1 MFISYTLELMEM
13 RHIRYFTAAA
23 EELNISR
30 ASRRLNVSQPA
41 MSRLIHDLEEELGT
55 ILFVRERFGLRLTAA
70 GEKLL
75 VYTHQI
81 LDISNEA
88 VRVIGNMPGTSLNI
102 GFVAL
107 SISSFLGVA
116 LRTFRDAN
124 PGVVIK
130 IHELSPAAQILA
142 LRKNQIDIALIDNPC
157 GFVPIDEF
165 EATVLFEKQLMAAI
179 AETHQLA
186 RRRLI
191 SLKNLENEDFIGYCE
206 ESFPGRNQA
215 IIHACEEVGFKPNVL
230 HQGDSLVEVLA
241 MIGSGAGVC
250 LIPTDVVSM
259 PYPGVRF
266 IKIKEKIAPIHFAAV
281 WRQGDKRMIIAS
293 LLEHTKRQYSK

>member
-1 MFISYTLELMEM
+1 MEM

-88 VRVIGNMPGTSLNI
+88 VRVIGNMPGSSLNI

-157 GFVPIDEF
+157 SFVPIDEF

-179 AETHQLA
+179 PETYHLA
-186 RRRLI
+186 TRRLI
-191 SLKNLENEDFIGYCE
+191 SLKALENENFIGYCE

-215 IIHACEEVGFKPNVL
+215 IIHACEEAGFKPNLL
-230 HQGDSLVEVLA
+230 HLGDSLVEVLA

-281 WRQGDKRMIIAS
+281 WRQGDNRMIIAS
-293 LLEHTKRQYSK
+293 LLEHTKRQYLK

>member
-1 MFISYTLELMEM
+1 MFFGYTIQLMEM

-55 ILFVRERFGLRLTAA
+55 ALFVRERFGLKLTAA
-70 GEKLL
+70 GERLL
-75 VYTHQI
+75 LYTHQI
-81 LDISNEA
+81 LDITNEA
-88 VRVIGNMPGTSLNI
+88 VRVVGNMPGTSLNI
-102 GFVAL
+102 GFIAL

-116 LRTFRDAN
+116 LRTFRDGN
-124 PGVVIK
+124 PGVSVT
-130 IHELSPAAQILA
+130 IHELSPAAQLLA

-165 EATVLFEKQLMAAI
+165 ETTVLFEKPLMVAI
-179 AETHQLA
+179 PETHHLA
-186 RRRLI
+186 RQRLI
-191 SLKNLENEDFIGYCE
+191 SLKDLENEDFIGYSE
-206 ESFPGRNQA
+206 ENFPGRNQA
-215 IIHACEEVGFKPNVL
+215 IIHAGEEAGFKPNIL

-241 MIGSGAGVC
+241 MIGSGSGIC

-266 IKIKEKIAPIHFAAV
+266 IKIREKLAPIHFAAV
-281 WRQGDKRMIIAS
+281 WRQGDNRLIIAS
-293 LLEHTKRQYSK
+293 LLEHAKRQYLK

>member
-1 MFISYTLELMEM
+1 MEM

-55 ILFVRERFGLRLTAA
+55 VLFVRERFGLKLTTA

-75 VYTHQI
+75 VFTHQI

-88 VRVIGNMPGTSLNI
+88 VRVVGNMSSTSLNI

-107 SISSFLGVA
+107 SISSFLGGA
-116 LRTFRDAN
+116 LRAFRDAN
-124 PGVVIK
+124 LGVIVK

-165 EATVLFEKQLMAAI
+165 ETTILFEKQLMVAI
-179 AETHQLA
+179 LETHHLA
-186 RRRLI
+186 SRRLI
-191 SLKNLENEDFIGYCE
+191 SLKALENEDFIGYSE
-206 ESFPGRNQA
+206 ESFPGRSQA
-215 IIHACEEVGFKPNVL
+215 IIHACEEVGFKPNL
-230 HQGDSLVEVLA
+230 LYQGDSLVEVLA
-241 MIGSGAGVC
+241 MIGSGSGVC

-259 PYPGVRF
+259 PYPGVKF
-266 IKIKEKIAPIHFAAV
+266 IKIKEKLAPVLFAAV
-281 WRQGDKRMIIAS
+281 WRQGDNRMIIAN
-293 LLEHTKRQYSK
+293 LLEHAKRQYLK

>member
-1 MFISYTLELMEM
+1 MEM

-55 ILFVRERFGLRLTAA
+55 VLFVRERFGLQLTAA

-75 VYTHQI
+75 VFTHQI

-88 VRVIGNMPGTSLNI
+88 VRVVGNMPGTSLNI

-124 PGVVIK
+124 PGVSVK

-142 LRKNQIDIALIDNPC
+142 LRKKQIDIALIDNPC
-157 GFVPIDEF
+157 GFVPLDEF
-165 EATVLFEKQLMAAI
+165 ETTVLFEKQLMVAI
-179 AETHQLA
+179 LESHHLA
-186 RRRLI
+186 TRRLI
-191 SLKNLENEDFIGYCE
+191 SLKDLEKEDFIGYSE

-215 IIHACEEVGFKPNVL
+215 ISHACEEVGFEPNFL
-230 HQGDSLVEVLA
+230 LQGDSLVEVLA
-241 MIGSGAGVC
+241 MIGSGSGVC

-259 PYPGVRF
+259 PYPGVKF
-266 IKIKEKIAPIHFAAV
+266 IKIKEKLAPVLFAAV
-281 WRQGDKRMIIAS
+281 WRQGDNRLIIAS
-293 LLEHTKRQYSK
+293 LLEHAKRQYSKY